1 MGTWLPL
8 GLLAALPIAALLG
21 SIPTGYALGALWGD
35 LDVRAQGSG
44 NIGATNVN
52 RLLGWRLGALTLGLD
67 AAKGALPTAMGAW
80 LWPDLP
86 AAAVLGLLAFAGH
99 CWSPLLDG
107 RGGKGV
113 ATAAGV
119 GMVLAPLA
127 TLCAIATWALLV
139 GLTRRSSVGALAA
152 AIVLPVLA
160 LTGGASSP
168 WALLLLAVGVLLRHR
183 TNLERLWR
191 GAELG
196 LTDPRPAARSETHQG

>member
-1 MGTWLPL
+1 MGALLPL
-8 GLLAALPIAALLG
+8 GLLAAIPIAALLG

-52 RLLGWRLGALTLGLD
+52 RLLGWRLGVVTLGLD
-67 AAKGALPTAMGAW
+67 AAKGALPTAIGAW
-80 LWPDLP
+80 LWPELP

-119 GMVLAPLA
+119 GLVLAPFA
-127 TLCAIATWALLV
+127 TLGAISTWALLV
-139 GLTRRSSVGALAA
+139 ALTRRSSVGALAA
-152 AIVLPVLA
+152 AIVLPALA
-160 LTGGASSP
+160 LTLGASSP
-168 WALLLLAVGVLLRHR
+168 WAVLLLAIGVLLRHH
-183 TNLERLWR
+183 TNLQRLWH

-196 LTDPRPAARSETHQG
+196 LAAPRPAPRD